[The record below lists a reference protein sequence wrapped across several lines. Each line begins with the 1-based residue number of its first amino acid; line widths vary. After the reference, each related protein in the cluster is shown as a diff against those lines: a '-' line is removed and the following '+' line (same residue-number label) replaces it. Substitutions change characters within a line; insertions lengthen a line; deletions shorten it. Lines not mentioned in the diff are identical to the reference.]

1 MELRDLRCKF
11 CGSSN
16 IIRYGT
22 FRGVQRWWCND
33 CKRKFADNDALPEM
47 KTPIRH
53 ISSALSMYY
62 RGVSL
67 DDIRDHLDQQYENQP
82 SSSTVYEWV
91 SRFSAE
97 ASNKARDHTPN
108 VGDVWL
114 ADETVLKIGGKSVWF
129 WDLFD
134 VKTRFLLSSHMSY
147 RRTTEHARALVEK
160 ASKRANKIPKVII
173 TDKLYAYLD
182 GIELAF
188 GADTEHIQSKGF
200 MVQPNTN
207 LIERFHGTLK
217 ARTKVMRGLKKPETA
232 LEILDGWLVHYNF
245 FRPHESLGDT
255 TPAEKAGIKFPFKN
269 WLDVVKQSGVD
280 SSEMTR
286 EIEIYLGEPTRFGIK
301 RKPRIK
307 KRRRRTVM
315 PVLTSVQGIRG

>member
-1 MELRDLRCKF
+1 MEIADLRCKF

-22 FRGVQRWWCND
+22 FRSVQRWWCND

-47 KTPIRH
+47 KTPIRQ

-67 DDIRDHLDQQYENQP
+67 DDIRDHLDQQYDNQP

-91 SRFSAE
+91 TRFSAE
-97 ASNKARDHTPN
+97 AFNKARDYTPN

-114 ADETVLKIGGKSVWF
+114 ADETVLKVGGKSVWF
-129 WDLFD
+129 WDLID

-160 ASKRANKIPKVII
+160 ASKRANKTPKVII

-280 SSEMTR
+280 SSEMAR

-307 KRRRRTVM
+307 KGRRRTA